1 MDGAR
6 NYKANSGTL
15 VGAPVALAGPKG
27 TQAWVI
33 FNDDPANTYDF
44 ALNGQTVKVKP
55 GEAIA
60 VPVQGDAA
68 TLNGTGAYR
77 WMAFDDAAVYREFAR
92 SVATPTGALAD
103 DSVTK
108 AKVAADV
115 AGDGLGQNADG
126 SLEVKTDATTVETS
140 GDALRVKDG
149 GITAAKI
156 GAKAVTG
163 VKRALDGAAALA
175 AAADRVT
182 SAAGPVQQAFA
193 TKTTIPAN
201 RLLVGSRIKLKASA
215 LVTDGAAAATLQVTP
230 GLGAT
235 ALGSPNTALDVAT
248 SDVVYVEAE
257 AVIREIGAA
266 GKFCA
271 VCDIYVGHEG
281 AGTAQRAKSVV
292 VDGAIDTTVDKDVSL
307 LVDWGAGAGDD
318 VDLVSWSV
326 EVEN

>member
-6 NYKANSGTL
+6 NFKANNGTL
-15 VGAPVALAGPKG
+15 AGVAVALAGPKG

-77 WMAFDDAAVYREFAR
+77 WLAFDDAAVYSEFAR

-108 AKVAADV
+108 AKIAADV

-163 VKRALDGAAALA
+163 AKRALDGAAALA
-175 AAADRVT
+175 AAVDRVT
-182 SAAGPVQQAFA
+182 SGVGATTTAFA
-193 TKTTIPAN
+193 TKTTIPAG
-201 RLLVGSRIKLKASA
+201 RLLVGSRIKLKACA
-215 LVTDGAAAATLQVTP
+215 VVTDGAGAVTMQATP
-230 GLGAT
+230 KLGAT
-235 ALGSPNTALDVAT
+235 ELGTAPTALDVAT
-248 SDVVYVEAE
+248 NDVVMVDAE

-266 GKFCA
+266 GKFCSR
-271 VCDIYVGHEG
+271 CDVYVGHDGIG
-281 AGTAQRAKSVV
+281 AYKQLKSVV
-292 VDGAIDTTVDKDVSL
+292 VDGAIDTTVDKDVT
-307 LVDWGAGAGDD
+307 LVINWAAGAGED